1 MSIFNFINLDL
12 SNDQKLALEQLELFL
27 NGSNHIF
34 ILKGYAGS
42 GKTTIIKGLV
52 EYLNNIKQEHLLMAP
67 TGRAAKILRDKT
79 GKSKTI
85 HSSIYNLKNLV
96 SINNDSEEES
106 EHSFHYHFPIDLN
119 NQSNMILIVDEA
131 SMISAK
137 TSKNELFTFGTG
149 NLLNDLFT
157 FAKIKSANN
166 KIIFV
171 GDPAQLPPVSDNN
184 SYALNTDYLVSLGY
198 SVEETEMKQVMR
210 QGNNLILENANKLRD
225 VLSTDK
231 RIELVLK
238 YDDNSFI
245 KLSPTEIIEKY
256 IESFPVPEI
265 GNGVIIS
272 YSNAQCYHY
281 NIAIREKMF
290 PGKKEIEIGDL
301 ILINNNNY
309 HTYGTDLFNGD
320 IAKVVSVSSD
330 AILQSA
336 PVQSKEEN
344 KKINIQLQFR
354 KIGIRVASY
363 PEEISCYI
371 IDSLLNSF
379 DRDLS
384 IDEMKALYINFVIR
398 FNAKQKTIKESG
410 GKSHKVGSEEFRLE
424 LKNDPFY
431 NALKVKFGYAIT
443 CHKAQGGEWDKVFI
457 DYSGRISLSDDPLR
471 WCYTATTRGINTVFA
486 FNAPHFGKLDGF
498 KFSPIGNIGT
508 LPNDSLNFND
518 VFTSPFHSAT
528 QHKCKS
534 AKYWEILEKIENT
547 PYKIVKVESL
557 GMHLERYTISYA
569 DNQIL
574 LQASHKNSGHF
585 LDLFKV
591 VNPTDHPAER
601 ELETLFNQKTDYIY
615 SYGYEPE
622 NELLSELHSM
632 MQESCMDLGI
642 TITNIQK
649 GRQFYVNYYLITDSV
664 CSYIQFY
671 YNDKGKLSTAMP
683 KTYQCNNDVKLNALT
698 NKLSNY
704 AV

>member
-1 MSIFNFINLDL
+1 
-12 SNDQKLALEQLELFL
+12 
-27 NGSNHIF
+27 
-34 ILKGYAGS
+34 
-42 GKTTIIKGLV
+42 
-52 EYLNNIKQEHLLMAP
+52 
-67 TGRAAKILRDKT
+67 
-79 GKSKTI
+79 
-85 HSSIYNLKNLV
+85 
-96 SINNDSEEES
+96 
-106 EHSFHYHFPIDLN
+106 
-119 NQSNMILIVDEA
+119 
-131 SMISAK
+131 
-137 TSKNELFTFGTG
+137 
-149 NLLNDLFT
+149 
-157 FAKIKSANN
+157 
-166 KIIFV
+166 
-171 GDPAQLPPVSDNN
+171 
-184 SYALNTDYLVSLGY
+184 
-198 SVEETEMKQVMR
+198 
-210 QGNNLILENANKLRD
+210 
-225 VLSTDK
+225 
-231 RIELVLK
+231 
-238 YDDNSFI
+238 
-245 KLSPTEIIEKY
+245 
-256 IESFPVPEI
+256 
-265 GNGVIIS
+265 
-272 YSNAQCYHY
+272 
-281 NIAIREKMF
+281 MF